1 MFTQK
6 VHSTGVK
13 NCSVFEATRGSQFY
27 QICFVVRHLKYKST
41 SACLPP
47 RIFGKLGC
55 CIIRD
60 YRKVANNFA
69 QQSGGFGQET
79 IDLFLRQAQLLA
91 GTSEE

>member
-6 VHSTGVK
+6 VHSTGAK

-55 CIIRD
+55 CIIRVQW
-60 YRKVANNFA
+60 YTLNEF
-69 QQSGGFGQET
+69 
-79 IDLFLRQAQLLA
+79 
-91 GTSEE
+91 